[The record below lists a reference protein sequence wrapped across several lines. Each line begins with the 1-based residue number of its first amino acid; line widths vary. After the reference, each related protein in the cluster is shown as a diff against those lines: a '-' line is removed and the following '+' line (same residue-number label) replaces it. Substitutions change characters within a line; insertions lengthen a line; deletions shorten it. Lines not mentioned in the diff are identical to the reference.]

1 MELILRTKQLEQ
13 LVEQL
18 KKNYSKG
25 KRETFII
32 DKNNSSNTF
41 MVLIGGTPSSS
52 YGASWMKEQVGD
64 LLTDKNVMYSD
75 WENTME
81 QNLQKLRESYPNANV
96 SSVNGFSKGGLRA
109 YPESG
114 KYRFVGL
121 IDPSIEGNYT
131 SVDIKPNHNTLM
143 IYQPG
148 RKWGLKE
155 LRYAME
161 KLGKNRVV
169 PVSKGHSEMPREFVS
184 RFKSKL

>member
-18 KKNYSKG
+18 KKNSSKS

-41 MVLIGGTPSSS
+41 MILIGGTPSSS
-52 YGASWMKEQVGD
+52 YGAIWMKEQVGD

-75 WENTME
+75 WENSMS
-81 QNLQKLRESYPNANV
+81 QNLEYLRKSYPNANV
-96 SSVNGFSKGGLRA
+96 SSVSGFSKGGLRA

-121 IDPSIEGNYT
+121 IDPSIEGNYID
-131 SVDIKPNHNTLM
+131 VDIKPSHNTFM
-143 IYQPG
+143 IYQTG
-148 RKWGLKE
+148 RKWGINTLKH
-155 LRYAME
+155 AID
-161 KLGKNRVV
+161 KLGSNRVLSI
-169 PVSKGHSEMPREFVS
+169 SKGHSQMPREFIT